1 MADDTGTGI
10 RAGSGAGGA
19 GAGGV
24 IGPAGRR
31 RAEEWRVSVAPMM
44 DWTDRHCRTFHRT
57 LSRKAWLYT
66 EMVTA
71 QAILHGDRERL
82 LGRGEEGDRVV
93 LQLGGSDPDAL
104 ARCARI
110 GADFGYQAINLNCG
124 CPSDR
129 VQQGAFG
136 ACLMADPARV
146 AAAVAAMKEAVD
158 LPITVKHRIGID
170 RVEDYGF
177 VRDFVG
183 IVGQAGCAHFIVHA
197 RNAWLEGLSPKE
209 NREIPPLRPEVVH
222 RLAADFPAYAF
233 ELNGGLQSLAAGTA
247 VAAGLAG
254 VMFGRAAYH
263 QPYLLAQVD
272 GTPAI
277 DRAEVVERMASYLLA
292 HRAEG
297 VEVRHVA
304 RHLLGLY
311 HGEPAARRWRRAL
324 SDSAAL
330 AANDPGLLLR
340 ARDEVEAA
348 SRGISL
354 AQAA

>member
-1 MADDTGTGI
+1 MRI
-10 RAGSGAGGA
+10 
-19 GAGGV
+19 
-24 IGPAGRR
+24 
-31 RAEEWRVSVAPMM
+31 SVAPMM
-44 DWTDRHCRTFHRT
+44 DWTDRHCRTFHRL

-66 EMVTA
+66 EMVTT

-82 LGRGEEGDRVV
+82 LGRGDEGEQVA
-93 LQLGGSDPDAL
+93 LQLGGSDPTAL

-146 AAAVAAMKEAVD
+146 AAAVAAMKDAVP
-158 LPITVKHRIGID
+158 LPVTVKHRIGID
-170 RVEDYGF
+170 HVEDYGF

-183 IVGQAGCAHFIVHA
+183 TVGEAGCAHFIVHA
-197 RNAWLEGLSPKE
+197 RNAWLDGLSPKE

-233 ELNGGLQSLAAGTA
+233 ELNGGLQSFDAAM
-247 VAAGLAG
+247 AAASGLAG

-263 QPYLLAQVD
+263 QPYLLARVD
-272 GTPAI
+272 GTPPTS
-277 DRAEVVERMASYLLA
+277 RAEVVERMAGYLLER
-292 HRAEG
+292 RAQG

-311 HGEPAARRWRRAL
+311 HGEPAARRWRRML

-330 AANDPGLLLR
+330 VANDPDLLLR
-340 ARDEVEAA
+340 ARDAVEAA
-348 SRGISL
+348 SRGMPL
-354 AQAA
+354 PQAA

>member
-1 MADDTGTGI
+1 M
-10 RAGSGAGGA
+10 
-19 GAGGV
+19 
-24 IGPAGRR
+24 
-31 RAEEWRVSVAPMM
+31 RVSVAPMM
-44 DWTDRHCRTFHRT
+44 DWTDRHCRTFHRL

-66 EMVTA
+66 EMVTT

-82 LGRGEEGDRVV
+82 LGRGEEGDRVA
-93 LQLGGSDPDAL
+93 LQLGGSDPEAL

-136 ACLMADPARV
+136 ACLMADPIRV
-146 AAAVAAMKEAVD
+146 AAAVAAMKDAVQ
-158 LPITVKHRIGID
+158 LPVTVKHRIGID
-170 RVEDYGF
+170 QVEDYGF

-183 IVGQAGCAHFIVHA
+183 IVGGAGCSYFIVHA
-197 RNAWLEGLSPKE
+197 RNAWLDGLSPKE

-233 ELNGGLQSLAAGTA
+233 ELNGGLQSLAAA
-247 VAAGLAG
+247 LAAAGGLAG
-254 VMFGRAAYH
+254 VMFGRVAYH

-277 DRAEVVERMASYLLA
+277 SRAEVVERMVGYLLA
-292 HRAEG
+292 RRARG

-311 HGEPAARRWRRAL
+311 HGAPAARRWRRML
-324 SDSAAL
+324 SAGAAL

-348 SRGISL
+348 TRGMPL
-354 AQAA
+354 PQAA

>member
-1 MADDTGTGI
+1 MADDTGADT
-10 RAGSGAGGA
+10 RAGSVGAGSG
-19 GAGGV
+19 
-24 IGPAGRR
+24 IGPAGPR
-31 RAEEWRVSVAPMM
+31 RAAEFRVSVAPMM

-57 LSRKAWLYT
+57 LSRTAWLYT

-71 QAILHGDRERL
+71 QAILHGDRDRL
-82 LGRGEEGDRVV
+82 LGRGDEGDRVV
-93 LQLGGSDPDAL
+93 LQLGGCDPDAL

-110 GADFGYQAINLNCG
+110 GAGFGYQAINLNCG

-183 IVGQAGCAHFIVHA
+183 IVGEAGCGHFIVHA
-197 RNAWLEGLSPKE
+197 RNAWLDGLSPKE

-233 ELNGGLQSLAAGTA
+233 ELNGGQHSLAAGI
-247 VAAGLAG
+247 AAAGGLAG
-254 VMFGRAAYH
+254 VMFGRVAYH
-263 QPYLLAQVD
+263 QPYLLAHVD
-272 GTPAI
+272 DAPPVG
-277 DRAEVVERMASYLLA
+277 RAEVVERMAGYLLA
-292 HRAEG
+292 RRAQG

-348 SRGISL
+348 SRSISL
-354 AQAA
+354 PQAA